1 MPNPLRI
8 DLFRR
13 QLLLPCF
20 VLLCAAPLLQ
30 AQAPVPLDSFPRST
44 LEIRSSGGRHWLKV
58 WIASTPAQQMQGLMF
73 VRQLSDDEGM
83 LFPLA
88 QPRVM
93 TMWMKNTLIP
103 LDMLFIDSKG
113 RVACVR
119 ERTEPESL
127 DLISCDTPVK
137 AVLEIAG
144 GQARTRGIGVG
155 DTVVHALLHE

>member
-1 MPNPLRI
+1 MPNPLRT
-8 DLFRR
+8 DRSRR
-13 QLLLPCF
+13 WLLLHCL

-30 AQAPVPLDSFPRST
+30 AQAPAPLDTFPRST

-88 QPRVM
+88 QPRIM
-93 TMWMKNTLIP
+93 DMWMKNTLIP
-103 LDMLFIDSKG
+103 LDMLFIDGKG

-119 ERTEPESL
+119 ERTVPESL
-127 DLISCDTPVK
+127 DLISCATPVK

-144 GQARTRGIGVG
+144 GQAKMRGIGVG
-155 DTVVHALLHE
+155 DTVVHALLRE